1 MKAKKFVAMCTL
13 TLIIAGVANAQ
24 EASRPAWK
32 VGDTWVY
39 NMTYGG
45 AKNTYEVVAEQP
57 DTYKVLVSRSNGTK
71 SVLTY
76 DRDGNLLTR
85 GNVSFTPKRDVL
97 HFPIRVGG
105 SYTGVAYTYPHQR
118 KPGVT
123 VTMSARITSI
133 KSEEVTVPAGTF
145 IALRMDIEQSYKLS
159 TGYSNSTKETGWY
172 VPEVGRWVKY
182 KMIDYGIPNQP
193 EEMELVS
200 FKRGE

>member
-1 MKAKKFVAMCTL
+1 MKALEAFATMCMM
-13 TLIIAGVANAQ
+13 TLITVGVANAQ

-39 NMTYGG
+39 DMTYG

-57 DTYKVLVSRSNGTK
+57 DTYKVLVKRSNGSK

-76 DRDGNLLTR
+76 DRDGNLLAR

-97 HFPIRVGG
+97 HFPLRVGE
-105 SYTGVAYTYPHQR
+105 SYTGVAYTHPHQR

-123 VTMSARITSI
+123 VTTTAKITSI
-133 KSEEVTVPAGTF
+133 KSEEVTVLAGTF

-172 VPEVGRWVKY
+172 VPDVGRWVKY
-182 KMIDYGIPNQP
+182 QTIDYGIPNQP
-193 EEMELVS
+193 EEMQLVS